1 MSGQSLIG
9 VAPHN
14 APVTSVHLDTPLDV
28 NGCLVTQH
36 VFSAS
41 RDGLIRRLGIV
52 ASQEGDTRR
61 MTLVKVNTWFLIIL
75 TF

>member
-1 MSGQSLIG
+1 MT
-9 VAPHN
+9 PHN

-28 NGCLVTQH
+28 KGGLVTQH

-41 RDGLIRRLGIV
+41 RDGLIRRLGLV

-61 MTLVKVNTWFLIIL
+61 MTLVKVRFKMIDSVINLCFLRIL
-75 TF
+75 W